1 MGQCTNNNQ
10 NGLIYYIAASA
21 AASFFYFVCVLESGV
36 PQRLLAFSAL
46 IVDLPDPSLGVAYAA
61 APPVERRGADV
72 PRLSF
77 PFAICG

>member
-1 MGQCTNNNQ
+1 
-10 NGLIYYIAASA
+10 
-21 AASFFYFVCVLESGV
+21 VCVLESGV
-36 PQRLLAFSAL
+36 PQRLLALSAL

-72 PRLSF
+72 PRLSL